1 MNPAAILFDLDDTI
15 LSCEGGNYL
24 KLWLKSVE
32 AHIHLF
38 EGLGAEALFEEIRN
52 VARDFWSD
60 TERHRNGRLDIKGS
74 RQGIVATAASNLNHR
89 NDEAAIQLANHYH
102 EKREFNV
109 VPFDG
114 ALETLKHFRQSPTK
128 TALITNGS
136 GDVQRW
142 KIDKYQLDQYFDVV
156 LIEGEFGM
164 GKPQPGVYNHI
175 VNELGVSAE
184 ESWIVGDN
192 LEWEVR
198 VPQQLGFFAIWN
210 DIRGRGLPADAD
222 VVPDRIVRGIHE
234 LVDWA

>member
-89 NDEAAIQLANHYH
+89 NDEAAI
-102 EKREFNV
+102 
-109 VPFDG
+109 
-114 ALETLKHFRQSPTK
+114 
-128 TALITNGS
+128 
-136 GDVQRW
+136 
-142 KIDKYQLDQYFDVV
+142 
-156 LIEGEFGM
+156 
-164 GKPQPGVYNHI
+164 
-175 VNELGVSAE
+175 
-184 ESWIVGDN
+184 
-192 LEWEVR
+192 
-198 VPQQLGFFAIWN
+198 
-210 DIRGRGLPADAD
+210 
-222 VVPDRIVRGIHE
+222 
-234 LVDWA
+234 